1 MAIPDFDEHGLLP
14 AGVHVCTMAEIGAR
28 FGWNQHRVN
37 LVNRLDTFLT
47 REIRPTFREPLDVD
61 GSFVTDKQEPVDV
74 DVVLDLRGASDLQ
87 QFLGWRL
94 MRDRRDS
101 FTQTYSV
108 DFWINLPGQNDL
120 GEFFQYVGVKA
131 SASKG
136 LPPRHLKGILRVL

>member
-1 MAIPDFDEHGLLP
+1 
-14 AGVHVCTMAEIGAR
+14 MAEISAR
-28 FGWNQHRVN
+28 FGWKQHRVN
-37 LVNRLDTFLT
+37 LVNRLGTFLT
-47 REIRPTFREPLDVD
+47 REIRPTFHEPIDVD

-94 MRDRRDS
+94 MRDRRA

-108 DFWINLPGQNDL
+108 DFWINLPGQNDF
-120 GEFFQYVGVKA
+120 GEFFQYVGVKT